1 MANSRT
7 TEVFDVD
14 LFETRL
20 ESLKDTQDGIQQMSS
35 WCLQQ
40 RGHHKKIVAAWLN
53 VFKRVRVEHRLIL
66 FYLANDV
73 IQYSKRKRYE
83 FVESWAT
90 ALQKATTMV
99 RDEKVK
105 NKILRIFNIWEQR
118 EIYSEEYLSDL
129 CGLLNISPPKK
140 SHTVIESDDF
150 QNSNLVTSVR
160 ECVELSEMTDKS
172 FKKLPKS
179 PSCDINTIKQQLKDR
194 SHSDD
199 VEKEIERYITY
210 IEAFNKNLQAEIKSR
225 KVVLNNLDTAI
236 KFYTNQRGEV
246 KVVVSV
252 SVKLLLLPRIYLNK
266 FLSKAYKN
274 FGSRIKLVKKKL
286 DEISPNL
293 PSPIPSPDVNAPSP
307 EPDTDLQLPDEQTTI
322 SMDFLKSSFNGYSSY
337 LDCNLPFDI
346 NDFKRKENSLK
357 SSSQPIEVIGSRS
370 DDENFNSNSE
380 YYKTESISAYPGS
393 NNVQIPGIP
402 VPAVPSGGYTSLAR
416 AAQQYNDV
424 LPPPP
429 TPPIFSLN
437 NSLTNNSIH
446 HNLSSGYNALTT
458 AGNYESN
465 TGNYSTNSYNNG
477 DGGGSATTMRPL
489 MPPPPIP
496 PSVDSL
502 DTTTSSGGAGDFNST
517 WDMNMS
523 WTNPLDSSNPSTS
536 SYGQTSIDTPVSPPH
551 FDREPLNSA
560 AAPLEYS
567 EHNSSLGATQDV
579 DHRQLHLPPFGK
591 LGLSKEKSRQLDI
604 DHRNLI
610 SLTGSPGAND
620 IDKKSWLSAADEF
633 KSLSSGDVDYRRIG
647 QNIKTIETTVL
658 PSIPTTTSASTT
670 SDVSEENMAFASN
683 VNETSIS
690 SPQKDNK
697 SPSADFQKDDTIV
710 SASGGTSYDPT
721 DMVVDMDMS
730 DDDLE
735 DIFREVN
742 DQENEQT
749 ESKESKATNEDETNK
764 EPTSTESAEQVRPLV
779 NPPLLETPT
788 EYGPPGVWEAN
799 MPAIPG
805 VDNFVN
811 SNNGADWNQMPW
823 NNSIG
828 RGGGLI
834 PPPPRPPF
842 PHMQFPYP
850 SSSDN
855 ANPFVGGPMARGRRG
870 GVRIW
875 THNQYRPFPRPS
887 RGNAIG
893 SPYFNRGA
901 PRGTKFRGNFRGKN
915 TWI

>member
-1 MANSRT
+1 MATSRA

-20 ESLKDTQDGIQQMSS
+20 EALKDTQDGIQQMSA

-118 EIYSEEYLSDL
+118 EIYTEEYLSDL

-140 SHTVIESDDF
+140 SHVIIESDDF
-150 QNSNLVTSVR
+150 QNSNLVASVR

-172 FKKLPKS
+172 FKKLPKT
-179 PSCDINTIKQQLKDR
+179 PSCDINIIKQQLKDK

-236 KFYTNQRGEV
+236 KFYANQRGEV
-246 KVVVSV
+246 KVVVS
-252 SVKLLLLPRIYLNK
+252 
-266 FLSKAYKN
+266 AYKN

-307 EPDTDLQLPDEQTTI
+307 EPDTDLQLPDEQSPI

-337 LDCNLPFDI
+337 LDGNLPFDV

-370 DDENFNSNSE
+370 DEENFNSNSE
-380 YYKTESISAYPGS
+380 YYKAESISAYPGA

-429 TPPIFSLN
+429 TPPIFGLN
-437 NSLTNNSIH
+437 NPLTNSNIH
-446 HNLSSGYNALTT
+446 HNLNTGYSALTT
-458 AGNYESN
+458 AGSYEPN
-465 TGNYSTNSYNNG
+465 TGLTGNYGTNSYNNS

-496 PSVDSL
+496 TSVDSL
-502 DTTTSSGGAGDFNST
+502 DTSSSGGGAGDFNST

-523 WTNPLDSSNPSTS
+523 WTNPLDSSTASTS
-536 SYGQTSIDTPVSPPH
+536 SYGQTPIDTPVSPPH

-620 IDKKSWLSAADEF
+620 LDKKSWLSASADEF
-633 KSLSSGDVDYRRIG
+633 KSLSSSDVDYRRIG
-647 QNIKTIETTVL
+647 QNIKTIETTAL
-658 PSIPTTTSASTT
+658 PSITTTTSATTT
-670 SDVSEENMAFASN
+670 SDVSEENKAFSGK
-683 VNETSIS
+683 VNETSIA

-697 SPSADFQKDDTIV
+697 SPSADSQKDDKI
-710 SASGGTSYDPT
+710 ASGGTSYDPT

-749 ESKESKATNEDETNK
+749 ESQESKTTIEDATNK
-764 EPTSTESAEQVRPLV
+764 ESTESAEQVRPLV

-799 MPAIPG
+799 MPGVPG
-805 VDNFVN
+805 VDNFAN
-811 SNNGADWNQMPW
+811 SNNGGDWNQPTPW

-850 SSSDN
+850 NGNDN
-855 ANPFVGGPMARGRRG
+855 ANPFAGGPMARGRRG
-870 GVRIW
+870 GGIRIW

-887 RGNAIG
+887 RGSAIG
-893 SPYFNRGA
+893 APYFSRGA